1 MVSGV
6 ANVGALALKN
16 NTTSLLMQAALIKC
30 SWLKRTPT
38 SPMTVGRGL
47 VGKKRFRRDGE
58 GDKRMMGDNM
68 ITVHYICMKL

>member
-1 MVSGV
+1 
-6 ANVGALALKN
+6 
-16 NTTSLLMQAALIKC
+16 MQAALIKC